1 MVSRVSLSTQTLD
14 ELKAKLRSDVYT
26 AMDAA
31 RAAAAIEQA
40 TVNNSEIICTIYDKF
55 YNAIGDPQYSELSFN
70 FPRND
75 IGAGKMIISRLDPLA
90 DIILT
95 CNSATVPITIEVQNM
110 LWSGRIKIAHDNFG
124 DRDKGDYIECEL
136 EDDYAWLFKIVAW
149 PDYLAP
155 IQAQF
160 PPRGVSIGPVIS
172 LLKHLLATQAF
183 RLQTGMWDL
192 VNNVLSL
199 DFDWRNWFGNAFMQ
213 PNPHGESFLQ
223 YLFTMLRTPI
233 YVLPTDTLFDTSEFT
248 SINWRMDKV
257 GAIFKQQVEANGLA
271 VEVKLWRPGDP
282 QPGNDPLLE
291 KFPLRVPTICVDIK
305 DRLGVIGPTGTFV
318 DGILREL
325 VDLEATVFGEVLS
338 PFLNAKGEYAPDWIN
353 IAPAL
358 GINYVP
364 SWAVF
369 NADNPQ
375 SQLRGR
381 LSHHTP
387 ECWRVII
394 GGHSPQ
400 WMNDLVDST
409 IRYVIDMITIVVG
422 ITGVPNNLFDG
433 LFDNILLAFQLA
445 DNFDRRVAAGP
456 YCYPEIFVP
465 TTNAPYTIDGLLQL
479 KRQMWKTRGYI
490 AGQLYFRN
498 GGQYEIG
505 RDLFLG
511 GMATIIR
518 NGQIY
523 TDFIDNIAITDTRGK
538 RTEVFVQVG
547 DGKMQQAPFV
557 RLQKQIVSY
566 EEMFNILTL
575 GQSN

>member
-1 MVSRVSLSTQTLD
+1 
-14 ELKAKLRSDVYT
+14 
-26 AMDAA
+26 MDAA
-31 RAAAAIEQA
+31 RLAAEMEDAEVAGSKI
-40 TVNNSEIICTIYDKF
+40 VCTIYDKF
-55 YNAIGDPQYSELSFN
+55 YNPIGSPNYSELSVSFV
-70 FPRND
+70 RND
-75 IGAGKMIISRLDPLA
+75 IGAGKMIISNNDDLA
-90 DIILT
+90 QLILT
-95 CNSATVPITIEVQNM
+95 CESATVPITIEVQNM
-110 LWSGRIKIAHDNFG
+110 LWSGRIKIAHDTFG
-124 DRDKGDYIECEL
+124 ERDKPDFIECEL
-136 EDDYAWLFKIVAW
+136 EDDYAWLFKIIAW

-155 IQAQF
+155 LQAQF

-183 RLQTGMWDL
+183 RLQAGLWDL

-199 DFDWRNWFGNAFMQ
+199 DLDWRNWFGRTLMKDPSTSGGNFFQ
-213 PNPHGESFLQ
+213 D
-223 YLFTMLRTPI
+223 LFTMLRTPI
-233 YVLPTDTLFDTSEFT
+233 YVIPTDTLFDTSEFT

-257 GAIFKQQVEANGLA
+257 GQIFKQQVESNGLA

-282 QPGNDPLLE
+282 QPGSDPLLE
-291 KFPLRVPTICVDIK
+291 LFPLRVPTIVVDIK
-305 DRLGVIGPTGTFV
+305 DRLGVVGPTGTFV

-325 VDLEATVFGEVLS
+325 VDLEASIFGQVLS
-338 PFLNAKGEYAPDWIN
+338 PFLNAKGQYAPDWIN

-358 GINYVP
+358 GINFVP

-369 NADNPQ
+369 NADTPNNG
-375 SQLRGR
+375 LRGR

-400 WMNDLVDST
+400 WMNDLIDST
-409 IRYVIDMITIVVG
+409 IRYVLDMVTIVVG
-422 ITGVPNNLFDG
+422 ISGIPSNLFDG

-445 DNFDRRVAAGP
+445 DNFDRRVKAGP

-465 TTNAPYTIDGLLQL
+465 TTTAPYTIDGLLQL
-479 KRQMWKTRGYI
+479 KRQMWNTRGYI

-498 GGQYEIG
+498 GVPYEIG

-523 TDFIDNIAITDTRGK
+523 TDFVENISIKDTRDT
-538 RTEVFVQVG
+538 RTEVFVQIG
-547 DGKMQQAPFV
+547 DGKQQQPPFV